1 MVNKSLE
8 KLFKACMKGG
18 YDIVNESNDTITAY
32 RICGN
37 TMIST
42 DIVKLAL
49 KSVGNKPRS
58 GCYVSTTFDILQ
70 ERRPAL
76 VIYWEKKEEE

>member
-1 MVNKSLE
+1 MVNKSRE
-8 KLFKACMKGG
+8 KLFKTCMGRG
-18 YDIVNESNDTITAY
+18 YDITDESNDAITAY

-42 DIVKLAL
+42 DIVKVAL
-49 KSVGNKPRS
+49 KSVRNKPLS

-76 VIYWEKKEEE
+76 VIYWEK

>member
-1 MVNKSLE
+1 MVDKSLE
-8 KLFKACMKGG
+8 KLFKTCMNRG
-18 YDIVNESNDTITAY
+18 YDIVNESGDTTTVY

-37 TMIST
+37 TMITT

-49 KSVGNKPRS
+49 KSVGNRPES
-58 GCYVSTTFDILQ
+58 GCYVTTTFDISS

-76 VIYWEKKEEE
+76 VIYWRN

>member
-1 MVNKSLE
+1 MANKSLE

-18 YDIVNESNDTITAY
+18 YDIINESGDVTTVY
-32 RICGN
+32 CICGA
-37 TMIST
+37 TMITT

-49 KSVGNKPRS
+49 KSVENRPES
-58 GCYVSTTFDILQ
+58 GCYVSTTFDNLA

-76 VIYWEKKEEE
+76 VIYWRN